1 MNFKEEKDLFL
12 YCLLARFISAFRE
25 LFLGTDIIVKSLGA
39 MDFLKEYRG

>member
-1 MNFKEEKDLFL
+1 MVEKDLFL

-25 LFLGTDIIVKSLGA
+25 LFLPALHIIVKSLGA